1 MRIILAASVLAF
13 SLCAIPLMAQG
24 SRTVREAQQ
33 ALKDKGYD
41 PGPIDGIDG
50 PRTDA
55 AVQQYQE
62 KESIN
67 DDGRLGPKTLDSLGV
82 KQGSAGTE
90 FSEAG
95 ENVKHSYSK
104 GGKEIG
110 HGAKEMG
117 TDLKHG
123 DVVEGA
129 KDLGK
134 GVGKGAA
141 QIGVGTGRAVKNSAR
156 GATNAVTGDTASKS
170 TKQ

>member
-1 MRIILAASVLAF
+1 MRTILAASVLAF
-13 SLCAIPLMAQG
+13 CLCAIPLMAQG

-33 ALKDKGYD
+33 ALQDKGYD
-41 PGPIDGIDG
+41 PGPIDGING
-50 PRTDA
+50 PKTEA
-55 AVQQYQE
+55 AVRQYQE
-62 KESIN
+62 KENI
-67 DDGRLGPKTLDSLGV
+67 DADGRLGPKTLDSLGV
-82 KQGSAGTE
+82 KQASAGTE

-110 HGAKEMG
+110 HGAKEAG
-117 TDLKHG
+117 SDLKHG

-141 QIGVGTGRAVKNSAR
+141 HIGAGTGHAVKNAAK

>member
-1 MRIILAASVLAF
+1 MRTRMAASLLAF
-13 SLCAIPLMAQG
+13 CLCAIPLMAQG

-41 PGPIDGIDG
+41 PGPIDGLNG
-50 PRTDA
+50 PQTKA
-55 AVQQYQE
+55 AVRQYQE
-62 KESIN
+62 KENIN
-67 DDGRLGPKTLDSLGV
+67 ADGRLGPKTLDSLGV

-104 GGKEIG
+104 GGKDIG
-110 HGAKEMG
+110 HGAKEAG

-123 DVVEGA
+123 DVVGGA
-129 KDLGK
+129 KDIGK
-134 GVGKGAA
+134 DVGKGAA
-141 QIGVGTGRAVKNSAR
+141 QIGVGTGHAVKNAAK
-156 GATNAVTGDTASKS
+156 GATNAVTGDTAAKS

>member
-1 MRIILAASVLAF
+1 MRTLLAVSILGCF
-13 SLCAIPLMAQG
+13 LCAAPVKAQG
-24 SRTVREAQQ
+24 SRSVREAQQ

-41 PGPIDGIDG
+41 PGPIDGIEG
-50 PRTDA
+50 PKTDA
-55 AVQQYQE
+55 AVRQYQE
-62 KESIN
+62 KENIN
-67 DDGRLGPKTLDSLGV
+67 ADGRLGPKTLDSLGV
-82 KQGSAGTE
+82 KQAPAGTE
-90 FSEAG
+90 MNEAG
-95 ENVKHSYSK
+95 ENLKHSYSK

-117 TDLKHG
+117 SDLKHG

-134 GVGKGAA
+134 GVGEGAKD
-141 QIGVGTGRAVKNSAR
+141 IGAGTGRAAKHAAK

>member
-1 MRIILAASVLAF
+1 MPRVLAASVLAF
-13 SLCAIPLMAQG
+13 CLCAISMMAQS

-41 PGPIDGIDG
+41 PGPIDGING
-50 PRTDA
+50 PNTEA
-55 AVQQYQE
+55 AVRQYQE
-62 KESIN
+62 KENIN
-67 DDGRLGPKTLDSLGV
+67 ADGLLGPTTLDSLGV
-82 KQGSAGTE
+82 KHGSAGTE
-90 FSEAG
+90 LSEAG

-110 HGAKEMG
+110 HGAKDMG

-129 KDLGK
+129 KDISK

-141 QIGVGTGRAVKNSAR
+141 QIGAGTGHAVKNAAK
-156 GATNAVTGDTASKS
+156 GATNAVTGDTAAKS
-170 TKQ
+170 TKH